1 MICGNF
7 NNTIG
12 YSVFSFPFF
21 PYLKTVFLSSMNR
34 EENISQLQNTSKIW
48 DIAVIGGGSSGLGV
62 ALDAISRGLS
72 VILFEK
78 SDFAKGTSSRSTK
91 LVHGGVRYL
100 AQGDVGLVFEA
111 LKERG
116 KLLQNAPHL
125 AHDQPF
131 IIPIFTAKDRIMYS
145 VGLKIYDWMSGR
157 LSLGKSEF
165 ISKEETLKR
174 LPGLKSEGLY
184 GGVVYHDGQFDDA
197 RLALNLAQSADEAGT
212 CVLNY
217 VSVNSLVKNEA
228 GKITGLHVSDKLSRK
243 RYEVNAKMVVNATGV
258 FADKILQMDN
268 PEAPKMIQPSQG
280 IHLVLDLD
288 FLGGKDALMIPK
300 TRDGRVLFAVPWHG
314 KLVVGTTDTLREKPK
329 LEPEALQKEIDFVLE
344 TAAGY
349 LARNP
354 TRADV
359 KSVFAGLRPLARPKE
374 GSTKT
379 KEISRSHKVILSE
392 SGLVTLTGGKWT
404 TFRKMGEDT
413 VEYYTKVTGEKLK
426 ESKSL
431 DMKIHGATSRVP
443 DGHWGIYG
451 FDAKPIQDLTKE
463 NKEWGAKLHPDF
475 PNIEAE
481 VIWAVRE
488 EMAMKVED
496 ALARRIRMLFLDA
509 QAAIDTAPKVAELM
523 AKEMG
528 KDQKWIESE
537 LAEFTKTASK
547 YLIKNNPK

>member
-1 MICGNF
+1 
-7 NNTIG
+7 
-12 YSVFSFPFF
+12 
-21 PYLKTVFLSSMNR
+21 MNR
-34 EENISQLQNTSKIW
+34 KENLNQLQDKTKIW

-72 VILFEK
+72 VVLFEK
-78 SDFAKGTSSRSTK
+78 ADFAKGTSSRSTK
-91 LVHGGVRYL
+91 LLHGGVRYL

-116 KLLQNAPHL
+116 KLLKNAPHL

-145 VGLKIYDWMSGR
+145 IGLKIYDWMSGR

-174 LPGLKSEGLY
+174 IPGLKSKGLY

-197 RLALNLAQSADEAGT
+197 RLALNIAQSADEAGT

-217 VSVNSLVKNEA
+217 ISVNNLVKNEA
-228 GKITGLHVSDKLSRK
+228 GKINGLNVEDKLSGK
-243 RYEVNAKMVVNATGV
+243 KYEVNAKMVVNATGV

-268 PEAPKMIQPSQG
+268 PEALRMIQPSQG

-288 FLGGKDALMIPK
+288 FLGGNDALMIPK

-344 TAAGY
+344 TASGY

-359 KSVFAGLRPLARPKE
+359 RSVYAGLRPLARPKE

-379 KEISRSHKVILSE
+379 KEISRSHKVILSK

-413 VEYYTKVTGEKLK
+413 VEYFTKVTGEKLK

-431 DMKIHGATSRVP
+431 DMKIHGATSHIP
-443 DGHWGIYG
+443 EGHWGIYG
-451 FDAKPIQDLTKE
+451 FDAKLIQDLTRE
-463 NKEWGAKLHPDF
+463 NKAWEAKLHPDF

-496 ALARRIRMLFLDA
+496 ILARRIRMLFLDA
-509 QAAIDTAPKVAELM
+509 QAAIDTAPKVAKLM
-523 AKEMG
+523 ANEMG
-528 KDQKWIESE
+528 QDEEWIASE
-537 LAEFTKTASK
+537 LTDFNKTASK
-547 YLIKNNPK
+547 YLIK

>member
-1 MICGNF
+1 
-7 NNTIG
+7 
-12 YSVFSFPFF
+12 
-21 PYLKTVFLSSMNR
+21 MNR
-34 EENISQLQNTSKIW
+34 QENLRQLQDKSKIW

-72 VILFEK
+72 VVLFEK
-78 SDFAKGTSSRSTK
+78 ADFAKGTSSRSTK

-100 AQGDVGLVFEA
+100 AQGNVGLVFEA

-131 IIPIFTAKDRIMYS
+131 IIPIYTWKDRIMYS
-145 VGLKIYDWMSGR
+145 VGLKMYDWMAGR

-165 ISKEETLKR
+165 ISKEETLTR
-174 LPGLKSEGLY
+174 LPGLKAKGLY

-197 RLALNLAQSADEAGT
+197 RLALNIAQTADEAGT

-217 VSVNSLVKNEA
+217 VSVNNLLKNKS
-228 GKITGLHVSDKLSRK
+228 GKITGLSVSDKLSNNK
-243 RYEVNAKMVVNATGV
+243 YEVNAKMVVNATGV

-268 PEAPKMIQPSQG
+268 PKAPKMIQPSQG

-288 FLGGKDALMIPK
+288 FLGGNDALMIPK

-329 LEPEALQKEIDFVLE
+329 LEPEALEKEIDFVLD

-349 LARNP
+349 LAKTP

-359 KSVFAGLRPLARPKE
+359 KSVYAGLRPLARPKE

-413 VEYYTKVTGEKLK
+413 VAYFTKVTGEKLK

-431 DMKIHGATSRVP
+431 DMKIHGATSDIPV
-443 DGHWGIYG
+443 GHWGVYG
-451 FDAKPIQDLTKE
+451 FDAKPIQELLNE
-463 NKEWGAKLHPDF
+463 NKAWEAKLHPDF

-481 VIWAVRE
+481 VIWAVRV

-496 ALARRIRMLFLDA
+496 VLARRIRMLFLDA
-509 QAAIDTAPKVAELM
+509 QAAIDTAPKVAKLM
-523 AKEMG
+523 AQEMK
-528 KDQKWIESE
+528 KDEEWIASE
-537 LAEFTKTASK
+537 LTDFNKIASK
-547 YLIKNNPK
+547 YLIK

>member
-1 MICGNF
+1 
-7 NNTIG
+7 
-12 YSVFSFPFF
+12 
-21 PYLKTVFLSSMNR
+21 MNR
-34 EENISQLQNTSKIW
+34 PENLRQLQDKTKIW

-72 VILFEK
+72 VVLFDK
-78 SDFAKGTSSRSTK
+78 ADFAKGTSSRSTK

-125 AHDQPF
+125 AHNQPF
-131 IIPIFTAKDRIMYS
+131 IIPIFTAKDRFMYS
-145 VGLKIYDWMSGR
+145 VGLKVYDWMSGR
-157 LSLGKSEF
+157 LSLGKSQF
-165 ISKEETLKR
+165 ISKEETVKR
-174 LPGLKSEGLY
+174 LPGLKPEGLY

-217 VSVNSLVKNEA
+217 VSVNSLVKNAE
-228 GKITGLHVSDKLSRK
+228 GKITGLHVSDKLTRK
-243 RYEVNAKMVVNATGV
+243 KYQVNARMVVNATGV
-258 FADKILQMDN
+258 FADKILKMDN
-268 PEAPKMIQPSQG
+268 PEASKMIQPSQG

-344 TAAGY
+344 TAGGY
-349 LARNP
+349 LAKKP

-413 VEYYTKVTGEKLK
+413 VEYFTQVTGEKLK
-426 ESKSL
+426 KSKSL
-431 DMKIHGATSRVP
+431 DMKIHGATNRVP
-443 DGHWGIYG
+443 AGHWGIYG
-451 FDAKPIQDLTKE
+451 FDAQPIQDLIKE
-463 NKEWGAKLHPDF
+463 NEAWKEKLHPDF
-475 PNIEAE
+475 PNIQAE

-496 ALARRIRMLFLDA
+496 VLSRRIRMLMLDA
-509 QAAIDTAPKVAELM
+509 QAAIDTAPKVAKLM
-523 AKEMG
+523 ADEMG
-528 KDQKWIESE
+528 KDEKWIESE
-537 LAEFTKTASK
+537 LADFHKTASK
-547 YLIKNNPK
+547 YLIKK